1 MKMPNLMKDLEKYMD
16 DLFDDFFKEEELK
29 REKENLN
36 VFGVKI
42 GDELKER
49 RIKKST
55 FKK

>member
-1 MKMPNLMKDLEKYMD
+1 MPNLMKDLEKYMD

-36 VFGVKI
+36 VFGMKI
-42 GDELKER
+42 GDELKEM